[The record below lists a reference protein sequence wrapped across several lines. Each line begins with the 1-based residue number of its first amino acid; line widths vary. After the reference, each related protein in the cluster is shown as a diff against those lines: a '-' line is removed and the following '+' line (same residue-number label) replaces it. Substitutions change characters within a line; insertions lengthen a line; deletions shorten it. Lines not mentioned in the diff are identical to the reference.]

1 MDDRFGALQG
11 ALRGLNGFARNL
23 TTFLMSTE
31 LHQASSNDLGQMA
44 LFIALGNLDGF
55 VNFAVAK
62 RSGDRGGECPRLLT
76 RCAKCHGAVNHHTD
90 GPARHDEQ
98 DSDHDLRQIAHLF
111 PERNRV
117 PTHRL
122 LLQQLG
128 PLDARLPGQRWI
140 GRLYFLDQQALGH
153 TLRHANSLRCSRF
166 RDGNRRRADNAAYDA
181 THLPTGDP
189 AWHAAHHT
197 RRHLWRS
204 FFFLNHLNFLR
215 DLGGR
220 AELTVDDVGLN
231 LLDHFHWSRSRGWRR
246 RWRRRRH
253 QERH

>member
-1 MDDRFGALQG
+1 DGIRDPLVTGVQTCALPIC
-11 ALRGLNGFARNL
+11 
-23 TTFLMSTE
+23 TFL
-31 LHQASSNDLGQMA
+31 ADLG
-44 LFIALGNLDGF
+44 
-55 VNFAVAK
+55 
-62 RSGDRGGECPRLLT
+62 
-76 RCAKCHGAVNHHTD
+76 
-90 GPARHDEQ
+90 
-98 DSDHDLRQIAHLF
+98 
-111 PERNRV
+111 
-117 PTHRL
+117 
-122 LLQQLG
+122 LQQHG

-140 GRLYFLDQQALGH
+140 GRLYFLDQQTLGH